1 MEMTKNEI
9 LRDWEGAKDKKAQIQ
24 ILADLNQT
32 SQEEIKNILIEM
44 GVDYR
49 RLPREREKKNE
60 KAAEAPKAQP
70 KEGTIDD
77 IIRDWEEEKGKK
89 KQDQEAQPKLLRAKD
104 LETKPLA
111 YKEQKFGKPTVEP
124 RRKHTLRRMEELFQ
138 AIVTQEMV
146 DETPDREWADEFIE
160 LWDKLYRTHWRKQW
174 GEQDD

>member
-1 MEMTKNEI
+1 MVMTKNEI
-9 LRDWEGAKDKKAQIQ
+9 LRDWEGAKNKKEQIQ
-24 ILADLNQT
+24 ILADLNCT
-32 SQEEIKNILIEM
+32 SQEDIKDILLEM

-77 IIRDWEEEKGKK
+77 IIRDWEEKKGKK
-89 KQDQEAQPKLLRAKD
+89 TQDQEDQPKLLRAKD
-104 LETKPLA
+104 LEKAKDLEASKPW
-111 YKEQKFGKPTVEP
+111 KPTVEP

-174 GEQDD
+174 GEEDE

>member
-1 MEMTKNEI
+1 MAASDTTKGDSEEMEMTKNEI

-44 GVDYR
+44 GVDGR
-49 RLPREREKKNE
+49 RLPREKKNE
-60 KAAEAPKAQP
+60 KAA
-70 KEGTIDD
+70 
-77 IIRDWEEEKGKK
+77 
-89 KQDQEAQPKLLRAKD
+89 EAQPKLLRAKD
-104 LETKPLA
+104 LEKAKDLEAPKP
-111 YKEQKFGKPTVEP
+111 GKPTVEP

-174 GEQDD
+174 GEEDE

>member
-32 SQEEIKNILIEM
+32 SPEDIKDVLLEM
-44 GVDYR
+44 GVDFR
-49 RLPREREKKNE
+49 RLPRERKRE

-70 KEGTIDD
+70 KEETIDD
-77 IIRDWEEEKGKK
+77 IIRDWEEKKGK
-89 KQDQEAQPKLLRAKD
+89 PKLLRAKD
-104 LETKPLA
+104 LEKAKDLEAPKP
-111 YKEQKFGKPTVEP
+111 GKPKVEP

-146 DETPDREWADEFIE
+146 DDAPDKEWADEFHD
-160 LWDKLYRTHWRKQW
+160 LWTDYYHNTLE
-174 GEQDD
+174 GD